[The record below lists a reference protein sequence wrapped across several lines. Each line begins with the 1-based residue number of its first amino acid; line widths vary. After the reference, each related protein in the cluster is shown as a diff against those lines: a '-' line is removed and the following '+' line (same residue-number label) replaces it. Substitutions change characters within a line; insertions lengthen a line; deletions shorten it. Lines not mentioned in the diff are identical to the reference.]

1 MKPVKLGVLGVSG
14 HYGLRVHKPA
24 AASSL
29 ITLRALGSR
38 DAQRADA
45 AAARFGFERA
55 FGSYQGVLDDP
66 EVEAVF
72 IPLSNNLHAEWIKKC
87 ADAGKAVLCEKP
99 SALSA
104 AEAADAFGYAE
115 SKGVPAMEAFM
126 YRFHPQ
132 WITARDIAARGE
144 IGDIRSIHT
153 MFSYFNDDP
162 DNTRN
167 RRETGGGALYDIG
180 CYAVSSARFLLGRE
194 PERVVAHIEYD
205 PAFGVDTLSS
215 GILDFGGPRCVFTV
229 SMLTAPRQR
238 VTAYGSGGSL
248 TVHRPFN
255 AYPDIPLKLETDDGD
270 GPRTIPCGPADQ
282 YGLMLDAFA
291 AALRE
296 GRPMPIP
303 ASDAVN
309 NMKVIDALYRSGG
322 SGNWEP
328 V

>member
-38 DAQRADA
+38 DVQRADA

-66 EVEAVF
+66 EVEAVY

-162 DNTRN
+162 ENTRN

-229 SMLTAPRQR
+229 SMRTAPRQR

-270 GPRTIPCGPADQ
+270 GPRTILCGPADQ

-291 AALRE
+291 GALRE

-303 ASDAVN
+303 ALDAVN

>member
-66 EVEAVF
+66 EVEAVY

-162 DNTRN
+162 ENTRN

-229 SMLTAPRQR
+229 SMRTAPRQR

-255 AYPDIPLKLETDDGD
+255 AYPDIPLKLEADDGD
-270 GPRTIPCGPADQ
+270 GPRIIPCGPADQ

>member
-38 DAQRADA
+38 DARRADT

-66 EVEAVF
+66 EVEAVY

-162 DNTRN
+162 ENTRN

-229 SMLTAPRQR
+229 SMRTAPRQC

-303 ASDAVN
+303 ASDAGN
-309 NMKVIDALYRSGG
+309 NRSVIDALYRSGG
-322 SGNWEP
+322 SGTWEP